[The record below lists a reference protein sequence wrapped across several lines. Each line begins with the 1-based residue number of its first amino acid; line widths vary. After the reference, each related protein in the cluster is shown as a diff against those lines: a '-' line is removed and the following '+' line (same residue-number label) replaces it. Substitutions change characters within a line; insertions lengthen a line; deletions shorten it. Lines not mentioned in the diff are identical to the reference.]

1 MEGVGY
7 ITAHSYVCISK
18 VTQKTYMLVFTIQFW
33 STKPRSHEV
42 FSRDSPTY
50 ITFALTKWSQ
60 RAEYGESISS
70 SSGTRVILL
79 KSFLLFRFAPKLQQS
94 WQTLQK
100 GFNCFISSFKL
111 ICRAFPLS
119 KQSLIS
125 IDTAVDFPFM
135 TCHIDMYRLQYI
147 FICKVFTQQLIKF
160 NNQANCILL
169 RLLNNTIYK
178 RNDNLFYSFF
188 FLGAIVLQIVRSN
201 IWEINTDKEE
211 LKVDFKHSKKLKF
224 QDYLYFYLNT
234 S

>member
-1 MEGVGY
+1 MWIGYLMWVFLIKHNKPEKVKEKEKQEDGRCWLYEGKRTTGRWEVLAIWRKKNNRKMEGVGY

-70 SSGTRVILL
+70 SSGARVILL

-100 GFNCFISSFKL
+100 GFNCFIYSFKL

-125 IDTAVDFPFM
+125 IDTAVGLSIYDLPYWYVQASVYF
-135 TCHIDMYRLQYI
+135 HLQSFY
-147 FICKVFTQQLIKF
+147 TA
-160 NNQANCILL
+160 AN
-169 RLLNNTIYK
+169 
-178 RNDNLFYSFF
+178 
-188 FLGAIVLQIVRSN
+188 
-201 IWEINTDKEE
+201 
-211 LKVDFKHSKKLKF
+211 
-224 QDYLYFYLNT
+224 
-234 S
+234 

>member
-1 MEGVGY
+1 MWIGYLMWVFLIKHNKPEKVKEKEKQEDGRCWLYEGKRTTGRWEVLAIWRKKNRKMEGVGY

-70 SSGTRVILL
+70 SSGARVILL

-100 GFNCFISSFKL
+100 GFNCFIYSFKL

-125 IDTAVDFPFM
+125 IDTAVGLSIYDLPYWYVQASVYF
-135 TCHIDMYRLQYI
+135 HLQSFY
-147 FICKVFTQQLIKF
+147 TA
-160 NNQANCILL
+160 AN
-169 RLLNNTIYK
+169 
-178 RNDNLFYSFF
+178 
-188 FLGAIVLQIVRSN
+188 
-201 IWEINTDKEE
+201 
-211 LKVDFKHSKKLKF
+211 
-224 QDYLYFYLNT
+224 
-234 S
+234 

>member
-1 MEGVGY
+1 MWIGYLMWVFLIKHNKPEKVKEKEKQEDGRCWLYEGKRTTGRWEVLAIWRKKNRKMEGVGY

-100 GFNCFISSFKL
+100 GFNCFIYSFKL

-125 IDTAVDFPFM
+125 IDTAVGLSIYDLPYWYVQASVYF
-135 TCHIDMYRLQYI
+135 HLQSFY
-147 FICKVFTQQLIKF
+147 TA
-160 NNQANCILL
+160 AN
-169 RLLNNTIYK
+169 
-178 RNDNLFYSFF
+178 
-188 FLGAIVLQIVRSN
+188 
-201 IWEINTDKEE
+201 
-211 LKVDFKHSKKLKF
+211 
-224 QDYLYFYLNT
+224 
-234 S
+234 

>member
-7 ITAHSYVCISK
+7 RTAHSYVCISK

-100 GFNCFISSFKL
+100 GFNCFIYSFKL

-125 IDTAVDFPFM
+125 IDTAVGLSIYDLPYWYVQASVYF
-135 TCHIDMYRLQYI
+135 HLQSFY
-147 FICKVFTQQLIKF
+147 TA
-160 NNQANCILL
+160 AN
-169 RLLNNTIYK
+169 
-178 RNDNLFYSFF
+178 
-188 FLGAIVLQIVRSN
+188 
-201 IWEINTDKEE
+201 
-211 LKVDFKHSKKLKF
+211 
-224 QDYLYFYLNT
+224 
-234 S
+234 

>member
-1 MEGVGY
+1 MWIGYLMWVFLIKHNKPERVKEKEKQEDGRCWLYEGKRTTGRWEVLAIWRKKNRKMEGVGY

-100 GFNCFISSFKL
+100 GFNCFIYSFKL

-125 IDTAVDFPFM
+125 IDTAVGLSIYDLPYWYVQASVYF
-135 TCHIDMYRLQYI
+135 HLQSFY
-147 FICKVFTQQLIKF
+147 TA
-160 NNQANCILL
+160 AN
-169 RLLNNTIYK
+169 
-178 RNDNLFYSFF
+178 
-188 FLGAIVLQIVRSN
+188 
-201 IWEINTDKEE
+201 
-211 LKVDFKHSKKLKF
+211 
-224 QDYLYFYLNT
+224 
-234 S
+234 

>member
-1 MEGVGY
+1 MWIGYLMWVFLIKHNKPEKVKEKEKQEDGRCWLYEGKRTTGRWEVLAIWRKKNRKMEGVGY

-42 FSRDSPTY
+42 FSRDSPTS

-100 GFNCFISSFKL
+100 GFNCFIYSFKL

-125 IDTAVDFPFM
+125 IDTAVGLSIYDLPYWYVQASVYF
-135 TCHIDMYRLQYI
+135 HLQSFY
-147 FICKVFTQQLIKF
+147 TA
-160 NNQANCILL
+160 AN
-169 RLLNNTIYK
+169 
-178 RNDNLFYSFF
+178 
-188 FLGAIVLQIVRSN
+188 
-201 IWEINTDKEE
+201 
-211 LKVDFKHSKKLKF
+211 
-224 QDYLYFYLNT
+224 
-234 S
+234 